1 MLSKLSGMVIY
12 GTLEVVLKPPTER
25 SQGVKSLRMAI
36 KRVFPLLAT
45 SFEINILSITLQYWC
60 KVRVLSKLRGM
71 TVFCCVVLNSPVEP
85 PWCVKWQNFQL
96 FTIFLVSLVL
106 P

>member
-1 MLSKLSGMVIY
+1 MAIY

-25 SQGVKSLRMAI
+25 SQGVKSPRMAI

-60 KVRVLSKLRGM
+60 TSPCIIKTQRYD
-71 TVFCCVVLNSPVEP
+71 CVVLCEISENVFPKDIEIV
-85 PWCVKWQNFQL
+85 NHRH
-96 FTIFLVSLVL
+96 FLKIS
-106 P
+106 